1 MTNAREVVVLSGVRT
16 AIGSYGGS
24 LKDQPPTELA
34 AAVTREAVTRAG
46 IQPEDVQHVIFGN
59 VIHTE
64 PADHYLGRVALVKAG
79 IPETTPG
86 LTLNR
91 LCGSGMES
99 IISVAQRIMLGD
111 IDVGI
116 GGGAECMSRGQ
127 YWIPGLRWGQRMND
141 GQVVDAM
148 VGALTDPFEN
158 YHMGI
163 TAENIAE
170 RYNISREDQ
179 DRLALSSHQRATKAI
194 ESGLFKDQI
203 LPVEIRV
210 KKDIKLYDTDEFVRR
225 DASMEALGKLRTV
238 FKKDGTVTAGNAS
251 GINDAAAAV
260 VMMER
265 GEAERRGLK
274 PMARLVAY
282 SHAGVD
288 HTVMG
293 MGPVPAVRNV
303 LERSGLSLDDMD
315 LIELNEAFA
324 AQALGVIRELGLAE
338 DRPNP
343 NGSGIS
349 LGHPIGA
356 TGTILTVKTVYE
368 LQRTG
373 GRYALAT
380 MCIGGG
386 QGVAAIFERI

>member
-1 MTNAREVVVLSGVRT
+1 MGNEREVVVLSGVRT

-34 AAVTREAVTRAG
+34 AAVTAEAVKRSG
-46 IQPEDVQHVIFGN
+46 LEPGDIEHVIFGN

-99 IISVAQRIMLGD
+99 IVSIAQRILLGD
-111 IDVGI
+111 ITAGI
-116 GGGAECMSRGQ
+116 GGGAECMSRSQ
-127 YWIPGLRWGQRMND
+127 YWLPGMRWGQRMND

-148 VGALTDPFEN
+148 VGALTDPFEK

-170 RYNISREDQ
+170 QYGISREDQ
-179 DRLALSSHQRATKAI
+179 DKLAVSSHQRATKAI
-194 ESGLFKDQI
+194 ESGVFKDQI

-210 KKDIKLYDTDEFVRR
+210 KKDTKLYETDEFVRR
-225 DASMEALGKLRTV
+225 DASIESLGKLRPV

-282 SHAGVD
+282 AHGGVD
-288 HTVMG
+288 HKVMG
-293 MGPVPAVRNV
+293 MGPVPAIKSVM
-303 LERSGLSLDDMD
+303 EKSGLTMDDMD

-324 AQALGVIRELGLAE
+324 AQALGVIRDLGIDE
-338 DRPNP
+338 ERPNP

-356 TGTILTVKTVYE
+356 TGTILAVKTVYE

-373 GRYALAT
+373 GRYGLAT

-386 QGVAAIFERI
+386 QGIAAIFERM